1 MDGRSL
7 PSLLAAA
14 MVSPTINR
22 KRGKTMEQRKRDKKR
37 MDKANKLQAGKAKAP
52 AVISRAIAKPS
63 KKKLKKME
71 QRARLLGGGKSK
83 MEI

>member
-1 MDGRSL
+1 MASG
-7 PSLLAAA
+7 AA
-14 MVSPTINR
+14 
-22 KRGKTMEQRKRDKKR
+22 KRGEHL
-37 MDKANKLQAGKAKAP
+37 LQAGKAKAP
-52 AVISRAIAKPS
+52 AVIARAIAKPS